1 MPLKSPI
8 STRDNPDKEM
18 ENVSLFK
25 NFNMFRF
32 KFRGLEGARVN
43 AFCLF
48 AIITEWVWTT
58 PRDFRKQIW
67 GASTA
72 ITRMIMLNLRKGVE
86 MAPTKYYCHFN
97 KWMIPLWRES
107 RCSCRCYRKD
117 PMHSIICWHGSDYI
131 FLLLVPAFFQQMRTL
146 FLLLRNSTWS
156 PSTWYL
162 NLFQQAVPFQYL

>member
-48 AIITEWVWTT
+48 AIITEWV
-58 PRDFRKQIW
+58 
-67 GASTA
+67 
-72 ITRMIMLNLRKGVE
+72 
-86 MAPTKYYCHFN
+86 
-97 KWMIPLWRES
+97 
-107 RCSCRCYRKD
+107 
-117 PMHSIICWHGSDYI
+117 
-131 FLLLVPAFFQQMRTL
+131 
-146 FLLLRNSTWS
+146 
-156 PSTWYL
+156 
-162 NLFQQAVPFQYL
+162 